1 VVYNEVKDRGEIM
14 VRKANETAQ
23 MIFVGTML
31 FFALLFDLVLF
42 RNSDTTFNVIISVGI
57 STGYLAVFGKKMY
70 APIILVTTLGTYL
83 ISVIILATTDAEAI
97 FLILSMLFLNMVGP
111 TVFLFILKRFNF
123 LLPDNMKKGYIYIFA
138 TFVTTSILSLA
149 AGIQYMIVNGSPF
162 FLSIHLYANPLT
174 VGLSIFSVLIIYS
187 HYYDEYLT
195 TKTFANLKDI
205 IYVLIFTT
213 STILIFVSTSD
224 DINFANYAP
233 IFIFLFMFNAFKFN
247 YRMLFYS
254 VLTFFLVY
262 NYVLNF
268 ANTQTIDIPP
278 ASINVFIFSIVLIT
292 IFTKVLVQLINTRN
306 DELNETKES
315 YSKMLDS
322 TYNLMRL
329 GDSLTTEITYHE
341 QYLNNVFDIAK
352 DIFSDVDS
360 ALCIIKEGQS
370 MRFVNAYQY
379 DFEKL
384 KHVHLNTT
392 ILDWTSTTPV
402 IKMSPSKDIKSI
414 MGENYHHFADL
425 FDHVQVSVYI
435 RIRLSYNQSGIIIFE
450 KHKDNES
457 TFSSNDIENI
467 SSFQK
472 LVNSLY
478 EKNELT
484 IINNNLRDDIV
495 LSLIR
500 TLELYDE
507 YTGGHSEDVAF
518 LAKMIAE
525 EMRLPTQTI
534 SDIYWAGIVHDIGKV
549 GINPSILNK
558 NGKLTNE
565 EYEIMKQHPVA
576 GYNILSRSKD
586 LIHIAK
592 LVRHHHEW
600 WNGSGYPDR
609 FSKDQI
615 PLGSQ
620 ILQLADS
627 VCAMATKRSYKE
639 QKSFT
644 EILKEIDLYD
654 GVQFSPK
661 ICKIMK
667 KLINENKVQKLFTTE

>member
-1 VVYNEVKDRGEIM
+1 
-14 VRKANETAQ
+14 
-23 MIFVGTML
+23 
-31 FFALLFDLVLF
+31 
-42 RNSDTTFNVIISVGI
+42 
-57 STGYLAVFGKKMY
+57 
-70 APIILVTTLGTYL
+70 
-83 ISVIILATTDAEAI
+83 
-97 FLILSMLFLNMVGP
+97 
-111 TVFLFILKRFNF
+111 
-123 LLPDNMKKGYIYIFA
+123 
-138 TFVTTSILSLA
+138 
-149 AGIQYMIVNGSPF
+149 
-162 FLSIHLYANPLT
+162 
-174 VGLSIFSVLIIYS
+174 
-187 HYYDEYLT
+187 
-195 TKTFANLKDI
+195 
-205 IYVLIFTT
+205 
-213 STILIFVSTSD
+213 
-224 DINFANYAP
+224 
-233 IFIFLFMFNAFKFN
+233 
-247 YRMLFYS
+247 MLFYS
-254 VLTFFLVY
+254 ALTFLLVY
-262 NYVLNF
+262 NYVLKF
-268 ANTQTIDIPP
+268 ASTQIIDIPA

-329 GDSLTTEITYHE
+329 GDRLTTEITYHE

-352 DIFSDVDS
+352 DIFSDIDS

-370 MRFVNAYQY
+370 MRFINAYQY

-392 ILDWTSTTPV
+392 LLDWTSTTPV
-402 IKMSPSKDIKSI
+402 IKMNPSEDIKNI

-425 FDHVQVSVYI
+425 FDNVKTSVYI

-450 KHKDNES
+450 KDKSNES

-484 IINNNLRDDIV
+484 IVNNNLRDDIV

-507 YTGGHSEDVAF
+507 YTGGHSEDVAI
-518 LAKMIAE
+518 LSKMIAT
-525 EMRLPTQTI
+525 EMHLPSQTV

-549 GINPSILNK
+549 GIDPSILNK
-558 NGKLTNE
+558 NGRLTSE
-565 EYEIMKQHPVA
+565 EYDIMKQHPIS

-586 LIHIAK
+586 LFHIAK

-600 WNGSGYPDR
+600 WNGTGYPDKL
-609 FSKDQI
+609 SEDQI

-620 ILQLADS
+620 ILQIADS
-627 VCAMATKRSYKE
+627 VCGMATKRSYKD
-639 QKSFT
+639 QKSFS
-644 EILKEIDLYD
+644 EIIKEIELYD

-661 ICKIMK
+661 ISKVVK
-667 KLINENKVQKLFTTE
+667 KLIDENKVQKLFQK